1 MTYCPHCGKSLRA
14 NHFARHVAVCLS
26 DPAVRE
32 RVLLALRDSDDP
44 TRAVSSKNYSA
55 RRTAC
60 GAVSIDVLTD
70 NCGSTWARV
79 CAEFGLLEPLPYAQK
94 CKITPPSICP
104 HCGESVDYHNSAK
117 HNNTCVRNPAV
128 REAVL
133 FALRDPQNDSHAI
146 SAERYNARR
155 VLFGAP
161 SDRTLVMQ
169 YDGTWESVYADF
181 GLQRPLIYSRK
192 MDKVV
197 CEHCSGEFGVN
208 LFERHAA
215 VCPKNPV
222 YFDAIYAALQDDD
235 DPDYAVPLET
245 YRERARLAGVAGAD
259 TLKETFGGW
268 RVAVEY
274 FGLIPADAAELQQRR
289 AMMAVLAMA
298 AKEERL
304 LREDRES
311 AGAFQALRVRDLPGV
326 TVNGRA
332 CVAVML
338 R

>member
-1 MTYCPHCGKSLRA
+1 
-14 NHFARHVAVCLS
+14 
-26 DPAVRE
+26 
-32 RVLLALRDSDDP
+32 
-44 TRAVSSKNYSA
+44 
-55 RRTAC
+55 
-60 GAVSIDVLTD
+60 
-70 NCGSTWARV
+70 
-79 CAEFGLLEPLPYAQK
+79 
-94 CKITPPSICP
+94 
-104 HCGESVDYHNSAK
+104 
-117 HNNTCVRNPAV
+117 
-128 REAVL
+128 
-133 FALRDPQNDSHAI
+133 
-146 SAERYNARR
+146 
-155 VLFGAP
+155 
-161 SDRTLVMQ
+161 MQ

-192 MDKVV
+192 MDKVI

-208 LFERHAA
+208 LFERHVA

-268 RVAVEY
+268 RVAVEH

-326 TVNGRA
+326 YVNGRE